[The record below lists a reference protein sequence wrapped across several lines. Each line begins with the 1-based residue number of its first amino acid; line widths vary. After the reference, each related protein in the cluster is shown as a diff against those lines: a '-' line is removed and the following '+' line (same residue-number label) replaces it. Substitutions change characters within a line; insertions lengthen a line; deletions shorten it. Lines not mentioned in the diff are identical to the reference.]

1 MGEAAVV
8 RYELDGPVAWLTL
21 TRPEARNAIDRAVAA
36 GLWEGFRR
44 FAADD
49 AARVLVLT
57 GAGEAFC
64 AGADLKEMAA
74 TGLTVPP
81 RDLVPCLGDN
91 LDLDK
96 PVIAAVNGPAY
107 GGGFLLAQMCDL
119 VVAADGASFAIA
131 EARWGRGAPWAA
143 PLPWLVPPRVALELL
158 LTARPLN
165 AARALQAGLV
175 NLVVPA
181 AELRG
186 AAQRLATTI
195 AGNAPLSLQ
204 AAKRMVYASA
214 GLDRRAAL
222 EEGWRLFEP
231 VYLSEDA
238 QEGPSAFLERR
249 APRWRGR

>member
-1 MGEAAVV
+1 
-8 RYELDGPVAWLTL
+8 
-21 TRPEARNAIDRAVAA
+21 
-36 GLWEGFRR
+36 
-44 FAADD
+44 
-49 AARVLVLT
+49 
-57 GAGEAFC
+57 
-64 AGADLKEMAA
+64 
-74 TGLTVPP
+74 
-81 RDLVPCLGDN
+81 
-91 LDLDK
+91 
-96 PVIAAVNGPAY
+96 
-107 GGGFLLAQMCDL
+107 
-119 VVAADGASFAIA
+119 
-131 EARWGRGAPWAA
+131 
-143 PLPWLVPPRVALELL
+143 LELL

-165 AARALQAGLV
+165 AARALEVGLV
-175 NLVVPA
+175 NRVVPA

-195 AGNAPLSLQ
+195 AANAPLSLQ